1 MVNKPLDNYTGKE
14 KRRTVDTD
22 TNSQASAEGMAR
34 VPRRM
39 YQYPVG
45 VDEALISNI
54 LVMSKDD
61 PKSLRELIYNAHK
74 MNDSKVGITTLIYNS
89 VDAVYPFLDEG
100 GRMGALEGVLNIM
113 DMIRY
118 DHVQYDYTSCTN
130 SPELLADVT
139 IARRIYWP
147 TKEQAVEA
155 ISKAVVGSPDATV
168 GEIVDKWLDGQ
179 GNFKRDVKGQFMMAY
194 SLLRKDVCGNRL
206 AHEYYKRADP
216 DFVERTLRAIGMMYS
231 APGVFYN
238 PEERAE
244 GEAHLHETYIEEVAE
259 RIIAYSRSSDQK
271 HIKRL
276 IEARK

>member
-1 MVNKPLDNYTGKE
+1 MVGKTLDDYTGKE
-14 KRRTVDTD
+14 RRRTVDTD
-22 TNSQASAEGMAR
+22 TNSQAFAGGMADIL
-34 VPRRM
+34 RRM
-39 YQYPVG
+39 HQYPVG
-45 VDEALISNI
+45 VDGALISNI

-61 PKSLRELIYNAHK
+61 PKSLKKLIYNAHK
-74 MNDSKVGITTLIYNS
+74 MNDSKMGITTLIYNS
-89 VDAVYPFLDEG
+89 VDAVYPFLDGEG
-100 GRMGALEGVLNIM
+100 RVGALMGVLSIL

-118 DHVQYDYTSCTN
+118 DHVQYDYTSHTN

-147 TKEQAVEA
+147 TKEQAVETIA
-155 ISKAVVGSPDATV
+155 KAVSEAPDATA

-179 GNFKRDVKGQFMMAY
+179 GNFKRDVKGHFMMAY

-244 GEAHLHETYIEEVAE
+244 GEAHLREAYIEEVAE
-259 RIIAYSRSSDQK
+259 RIIAYSRSSDQE